1 MNAITILL
9 FIATIL
15 YMLVYQPGFYKYFF
29 AILIP
34 YYLISQLFFG
44 DKKLNSSKKKFFISS
59 WYHPYDSQLYCSS
72 TVDVTKLLSFI
83 KEYNKENSTNIGI
96 TVFIMKLLANLF
108 VKYPDLNGNI
118 IFGDVLKKKRI
129 DVSVTVRIDNGINTE
144 VITIQDAN
152 NLSLELIKQKIEEQ
166 LELIKLG
173 VDVNL
178 GLQKFFI
185 NLFPTFILQ
194 PLFRLLSILSASGLN
209 LTIFGL
215 PKYTYGTA
223 VICNYGKEGL
233 ENTFLPLFPFSYSP
247 ICVGI
252 SKIKEYN
259 PNKYDNN
266 ENETKEGKEEKH
278 YKCKFCYTID
288 HRFLNERIVAKL
300 LNDINSTILNPQQVN
315 DEVYFTECSDISST
329 EILPISK
336 FKLYNFQNQMKKE
349 EN

>member
-1 MNAITILL
+1 MNSLIVLL

-15 YMLVYQPGFYKYFF
+15 YMLIYQPGFWKYYFG
-29 AILIP
+29 ILIP
-34 YYLISQLFFG
+34 YYIVSQIFFG
-44 DKKLNSSKKKFFISS
+44 DMKLNSSKKKFFMSS
-59 WYHPYDSQLYCSS
+59 WYHPYDSQIYCSC
-72 TVDVTKLLSFI
+72 TVDVTKLLSYL
-83 KEYNKENSTNIGI
+83 KEYNEEHSTKIGI
-96 TVFIMKLLANLF
+96 TIFLMKLLANLF

-129 DVSVTVRIDNGINTE
+129 DVSVAVSIDNGFNTE

-152 NLSLELIKQKIEEQ
+152 NLSLEIIKKKIEDQ

-178 GLQKFFI
+178 GLQKFFT

-194 PLFRLLSILSASGLN
+194 PFFRLISILSASGFN

-215 PKYTYGTA
+215 PRYSYGTA
-223 VICNYGKEGL
+223 IICNYGKDGL
-233 ENTFLPLFPFSYSP
+233 EDTFLPLFPFSYSP
-247 ICVGI
+247 IFVGI

-259 PNKYDNN
+259 PYKYEEN
-266 ENETKEGKEEKH
+266 ENSEEKY

-288 HRFLNERIVAKL
+288 HRYLNERIVAKL

-329 EILPISK
+329 EIEPVKIKMLNFSK
-336 FKLYNFQNQMKKE
+336 L
-349 EN
+349 